1 MATPIS
7 GKPPSASTPAS
18 RPGVASSSAPAA
30 SATASANAAIAAD
43 GLSQDSTSFPP
54 LYEAAI
60 LYSAEYNDAAQETLK
75 EYLKTN
81 DGKNSIRA
89 WLMMFDFYQ
98 ITNNRKEFDALSML
112 FTVKFERSPPVWTD
126 THDAGDPRRK
136 EKRERKDFFQMTP
149 DGDGALLGEI
159 DRFEGFAKELGTV
172 RLDFAKVK
180 VILSEEAELFAIVFQ
195 RLRRAKIPVWFNGFD
210 DFAVLLKKH
219 INDATGLPL
228 KASQGFWSLLFEMY
242 ILDGKLNEYEELGLE
257 YAVAFEVSPPAWVV
271 VTRPSAADDEDAAA
285 KGNAT
290 QKAAVGFPLAGVVSI
305 GSKDVLQQLQIYA
318 ASKQEVVID
327 TADLLRLDFSAVTMF
342 FEAVR
347 GIHLSQ
353 KRVILSN
360 LNELVASLLEVFGL
374 GKHAILMRKKT
385 A

>member
-7 GKPPSASTPAS
+7 GKPASTTRSAPSA
-18 RPGVASSSAPAA
+18 GSAAP
-30 SATASANAAIAAD
+30 SATGGSTGGATAESVA
-43 GLSQDSTSFPP
+43 QDSTSFPP

-60 LYSAEYNDAAQETLK
+60 LYAAEHNDAAQETLK

-98 ITNNRKEFDALSML
+98 ITNNRKEFDSLSML

-126 THDAGDPRRK
+126 THDVGDPRRR

-159 DRFEGFAKELGTV
+159 DRFESFAKELGSV
-172 RLDFAKVK
+172 RLDFAKIK
-180 VILSEEAELFAIVFQ
+180 VILSEEAELFAIVCQ
-195 RLRRAKIPVWFNGFD
+195 RLRRAKLPVWFNGFD
-210 DFAVLLKKH
+210 EFAVLLRKS
-219 INDATGLPL
+219 INDAAGLPL
-228 KASQGFWSLLFEMY
+228 KASQGYWSLLFEMY

-271 VTRPSAADDEDAAA
+271 VSRPSAADDDDASA
-285 KGNAT
+285 KGNVT
-290 QKAAVGFPLAGVVSI
+290 QKIAVGFPLAGVVSV

-327 TADLLRLDFSAVTMF
+327 TTDLLRLDFSAVTMF

-347 GIHLSQ
+347 AIHMSQ

>member
-7 GKPPSASTPAS
+7 GKPASTTRAAPPASAGSNTTPSAAATTE
-18 RPGVASSSAPAA
+18 GV
-30 SATASANAAIAAD
+30 T
-43 GLSQDSTSFPP
+43 QDSTSFPP

-60 LYSAEYNDAAQETLK
+60 LYAAEYNDAAQETLK

-89 WLMMFDFYQ
+89 WMMMFDFYQ
-98 ITNNRKEFDALSML
+98 IINNRKEFDALSML

-126 THDAGDPRRK
+126 TLDAGDPRRK
-136 EKRERKDFFQMTP
+136 EKRERKDFFQMAP

-159 DRFEGFAKELGTV
+159 DRFESFAKELGSV
-172 RLDFAKVK
+172 RLDFSKVK
-180 VILSEEAELFAIVFQ
+180 VILSEEAELFSIVCQ
-195 RLRRAKIPVWFNGFD
+195 RLRRAKIPVWFNTFD
-210 DFAVLLKKH
+210 QFAALLKKS

-228 KASQGFWSLLFEMY
+228 KASQGFWSLLFEMF

-257 YAVAFEVSPPAWVV
+257 YAVAFEVSPPAWVAV
-271 VTRPSAADDEDAAA
+271 IRPSATDDDDAND
-285 KGNAT
+285 KGEST
-290 QKAAVGFPLAGVVSI
+290 QRIAVGFPLAGVVSI
-305 GSKDVLQQLQIYA
+305 GSKEVLQQLQIYA

-327 TADLLRLDFSAVTMF
+327 TSDLLRVDFNAVALF

-347 GIHLSQ
+347 AIHASQ

-360 LNELVASLLEVFGL
+360 LNELVAALLEVFGL